1 MVKNTCGGNKQ
12 KGFARKDA
20 HVSKSKTMLSN
31 DPNELYAKV
40 TKLFGGKI
48 CQVITSDDQELKCTI
63 RGKFSGKFKRANLL
77 TVNSFVLVG
86 LHDFNSSNP
95 SCDLLEIYD
104 QSDLSSL
111 PNLHLF
117 DSISSIPSSFNI
129 DFSSEPLHSIITSHT
144 SDVIDNVNV
153 DVNDNDNV
161 ILFELI

>member
-20 HVSKSKTMLSN
+20 HVSKSKTRLST
-31 DPNELYAKV
+31 DHNELYAKV

-48 CQVITSDDQELKCTI
+48 CQVITADDQELKCTI

-77 TVNSFVLVG
+77 TINSFVLVG

-111 PNLHLF
+111 PNLPLF
-117 DSISSIPSSFNI
+117 DSIYSSFTSSFNNI
-129 DFSSEPLHSIITSHT
+129 DFSTSLPYTDLPSHIPSSEPEH
-144 SDVIDNVNV
+144 IDNEH
-153 DVNDNDNV
+153 
-161 ILFELI
+161 ILFQLI

>member
-20 HVSKSKTMLSN
+20 HVSKSKTRLSN

-48 CQVITSDDQELKCTI
+48 CQVITADDQELKCTI

-77 TVNSFVLVG
+77 TLNSFVLVG
-86 LHDFNSSNP
+86 LHDFNTSNP

-111 PNLHLF
+111 PNLTLF
-117 DSISSIPSSFNI
+117 DSTTSISSNNI
-129 DFSSEPLHSIITSHT
+129 EFSSSLPSHHTIPIPIPHSD
-144 SDVIDNVNV
+144 SDP
-153 DVNDNDNV
+153 
-161 ILFELI
+161 ILFHLI

>member
-20 HVSKSKTMLSN
+20 HVSKSKTRLSN

-48 CQVITSDDQELKCTI
+48 CQVITADDQELKCTI

-86 LHDFNSSNP
+86 LHDFNTSNP

-111 PNLHLF
+111 PNLPLF
-117 DSISSIPSSFNI
+117 DSTTSISSNHI
-129 DFSSEPLHSIITSHT
+129 DFSSSFPSHHTIPIPIPHSDTDTEP
-144 SDVIDNVNV
+144 
-153 DVNDNDNV
+153 
-161 ILFELI
+161 ILFHLI